1 MISVIV
7 TAYNEG
13 INLEKCLNSLISQQR
28 TNLNQYEII
37 VVDDGST
44 DSSVDLMDQFS
55 EKNTNIRVIHKK
67 NEGSI
72 KSRLRGVKE
81 AKGTYVTFVDGD
93 DFVSDEYIQ
102 KISTILKNTKADM
115 FFLNN
120 FVNKPENINFY
131 KQKQFLKNKKIV
143 EVDQAYEWILTGQAG
158 AVWDKIYK
166 RDLMLKALDNYIPS
180 LFYGEDVFI
189 NSMYMKYSKTII
201 SCNVAVYYHVIDS
214 STSGSVTNKSFNKI
228 NDINKLY
235 LVVKE
240 LYEDKLI
247 SKTVFND
254 FCVVY
259 LDNIAKIIGDLL
271 DLHIMKGKIKQQ
283 LGQVDLVR
291 NQLRKV
297 SKRNF
302 KDRIYM
308 FCLQKNIYY
317 PLYLIQKVKKISVK
331 N

>member
-1 MISVIV
+1 
-7 TAYNEG
+7 
-13 INLEKCLNSLISQQR
+13 
-28 TNLNQYEII
+28 
-37 VVDDGST
+37 
-44 DSSVDLMDQFS
+44 
-55 EKNTNIRVIHKK
+55 
-67 NEGSI
+67 
-72 KSRLRGVKE
+72 
-81 AKGTYVTFVDGD
+81 
-93 DFVSDEYIQ
+93 
-102 KISTILKNTKADM
+102 M

-259 LDNIAKIIGDLL
+259 LDNIAKIISDLL

-302 KDRIYM
+302 KDRVSMLCI
-308 FCLQKNIYY
+308 QKNIY
-317 PLYLIQKVKKISVK
+317 
-331 N
+331 